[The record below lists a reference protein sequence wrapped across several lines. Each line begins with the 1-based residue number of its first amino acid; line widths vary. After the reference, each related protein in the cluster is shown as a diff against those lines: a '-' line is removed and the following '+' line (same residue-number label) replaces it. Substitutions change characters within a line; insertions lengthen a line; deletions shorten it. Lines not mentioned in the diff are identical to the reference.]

1 VCLYSGISSLEL
13 SGVAVRPMLQ
23 SISKSDGL
31 SLVGNAILS
40 PRLMDMIS
48 RRTRI
53 IGAARRV
60 GICVRR
66 RANASKLTVMM
77 MACALHGSRF
87 MVRGDEHPS
96 KSSIRILVSE
106 KVL

>member
-1 VCLYSGISSLEL
+1 
-13 SGVAVRPMLQ
+13 
-23 SISKSDGL
+23 
-31 SLVGNAILS
+31 
-40 PRLMDMIS
+40 
-48 RRTRI
+48 
-53 IGAARRV
+53 
-60 GICVRR
+60 
-66 RANASKLTVMM
+66 MM